1 MNHIA
6 HQMQKLIYVKVS
18 KQACGPNLTHSLFQY
33 GPQAKNGFYIFKSEN
48 KTKQREAWV
57 A

>member
-1 MNHIA
+1 
-6 HQMQKLIYVKVS
+6 MQKLIYVKVS
-18 KQACGPNLTHSLFQY
+18 KRACGPNLTHSLFQY

-57 A
+57 V